1 MVATMAA
8 AALIGLLIF
17 STLRMR
23 RRESRRDSVRRFSD
37 ARQAM
42 SAIHR
47 MSAVRKSNAKA
58 QSAETMAV
66 SESSNVVVRS
76 GSATLFDPIAR
87 RHVDEVRKSFR
98 GDSEMLARRPT
109 VAMLPKLLASHSATD
124 PGTNGMSPGGED
136 NVKGHADPLPFRT
149 SEAS

>member
-1 MVATMAA
+1 MIAAMVA
-8 AALIGLLIF
+8 AALTGLLIL
-17 STLRMR
+17 STVTMR
-23 RRESRRDSVRRFSD
+23 RREHRRDSVRRFSD

-47 MSAVRKSNAKA
+47 MSAVRRSNVTA
-58 QSAETMAV
+58 QSSDGVQEP
-66 SESSNVVVRS
+66 SSVVVRD

-98 GDSEMLARRPT
+98 RDSEVLARRPT
-109 VAMLPKLLASHSATD
+109 VAMLPTLLTSRSAAD
-124 PGTNGMSPGGED
+124 AGANGVSAPVAGD
-136 NVKGHADPLPFRT
+136 NDVDAPAAPLPFRT